1 MSQSESNNSPLGMRI
16 GESVFCIGYLVFA
29 LVAGIVMLSRYDGN
43 QYMLYAGIMVL
54 VLCFGDSFHLV
65 PRIIRNVRG
74 PSFRS
79 AFYLG
84 LGNLVSSITMTL
96 FYVLMFYVVCYMNG
110 MHDVG
115 TADYAVMVLL
125 DILAVVRIG
134 LCLIPANRWF
144 DGVGDLKWAIIR
156 NVPFVIMG
164 ILMVGWLL
172 YRSIVYGWG
181 MYLLSVLIVLS
192 FGFYIPVVL
201 FARKKPMV
209 GMLMIPKTI
218 CYIVMICLF
227 L

>member
-29 LVAGIVMLSRYDGN
+29 LIAGIVMLSRYDGN
-43 QYMLYAGIMVL
+43 QYILYAGIMVL

-74 PSFRS
+74 PSSRS
-79 AFYLG
+79 SFYLG
-84 LGNLVSSITMTL
+84 LGNLVS
-96 FYVLMFYVVCYMNG
+96 YMNG

-134 LCLIPANRWF
+134 LCLVPSNRWF

-181 MYLLSVLIVLS
+181 MYLLSVLIILS

-218 CYIVMICLF
+218 CYIVIICLF

>member
-16 GESVFCIGYLVFA
+16 GESVFCIGYLFFA
-29 LVAGIVMLSRYDGN
+29 LIAGIVLLSRYDGN

-74 PSFRS
+74 PSS
-79 AFYLG
+79 CTSFYLG

-125 DILAVVRIG
+125 DILAVIRIG
-134 LCLIPANRWF
+134 LCLVTSNRWF

-181 MYLLSVLIVLS
+181 MYLLSVLIILS